1 MLIFKI
7 FKLGPLRDQQK
18 NKLVSKVF
26 IDLVKVKYPA
36 CVLLKVKKYF
46 KCILVVG
53 LHFYECMYRDQNIT
67 FVFMNSHN
75 LMTNIDLHPFSFS
88 SSLGFLELWSLFLL
102 TSRKNDSHFW
112 FIMRRDPSL
121 QIIWLLFVIS

>member
-36 CVLLKVKKYF
+36 CVLLQVKKYF

-53 LHFYECMYRDQNIT
+53 LHFYECMYRGKYTCDPP
-67 FVFMNSHN
+67 
-75 LMTNIDLHPFSFS
+75 HPVKT
-88 SSLGFLELWSLFLL
+88 SLLFL
-102 TSRKNDSHFW
+102 
-112 FIMRRDPSL
+112 
-121 QIIWLLFVIS
+121 